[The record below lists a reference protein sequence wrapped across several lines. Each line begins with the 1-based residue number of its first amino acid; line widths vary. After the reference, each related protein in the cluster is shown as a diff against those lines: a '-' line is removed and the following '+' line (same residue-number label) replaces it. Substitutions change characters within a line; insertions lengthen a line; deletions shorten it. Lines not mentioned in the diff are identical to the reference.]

1 MTSNS
6 SNMIQWHPPASW
18 QDLDLFTALL
28 YSDGLDVEGA
38 LRRGCGRVEPT
49 LDFEDFDQ
57 ILGEYLMA
65 LWFCVSCWIE
75 MIMYHNII
83 YIYIYNYLR
92 AAAPAADPGRI
103 GKEAKQIG
111 IKTLRCFAPWGFRPF
126 SYVYCCEIFD
136 RFEFSFVNGFFMIYW
151 LSWSRRSLC
160 MSIQVR
166 AMWSGGV
173 AVWVAVFDLGWTYN
187 KWHYH
192 KGIFTLWSWTKLH
205 CVARGCLARNC
216 WFVLMVFSFHFFLGW
231 CVWPPLRES

>member
-1 MTSNS
+1 MEMTNSQKPYQCCRNLDCPIQSASLPVLMAYLSLSSSWVFHSCKHDLNIFEPFKYHFNIISISFQYHSNIMTSNS

-83 YIYIYNYLR
+83 
-92 AAAPAADPGRI
+92 
-103 GKEAKQIG
+103 
-111 IKTLRCFAPWGFRPF
+111 
-126 SYVYCCEIFD
+126 
-136 RFEFSFVNGFFMIYW
+136 
-151 LSWSRRSLC
+151 
-160 MSIQVR
+160 
-166 AMWSGGV
+166 
-173 AVWVAVFDLGWTYN
+173 
-187 KWHYH
+187 
-192 KGIFTLWSWTKLH
+192 
-205 CVARGCLARNC
+205 
-216 WFVLMVFSFHFFLGW
+216 
-231 CVWPPLRES
+231 